1 MATRKSKSKGTELTP
16 VTSEQENRGFR
27 KTNEA
32 IGLRLRE
39 GRLSLLSRKILNVM
53 MFHAQN
59 LTLGQNA
66 PIDTPVNRK
75 YFWVPLH
82 EVAHDAAYDSKDTA
96 LLKEHIDELQNIKLY
111 MEDEHQWT
119 SERLVS
125 SVKLV
130 NPSGLNKRGGMV
142 WFGYAFPP
150 EVFEQVKNPGTY
162 TKLSIYYQGMF
173 RAGASLALYEICR
186 RYATN
191 PSHKT
196 SSEDYEYW
204 YGALTGTPVGTELSP
219 YKYFKRDVLKPAL
232 AEINATTDIECTLI
246 EHKRGRKVEML
257 QFEVHL
263 NKQPSLEFPVPP
275 VINSA
280 LIDELVGLGFSPNDA
295 KDISAINSAEKVQST
310 LAMVR
315 ERMRAP
321 GSAPLDA
328 PAAYFRWALKN
339 AHNSTVRALA
349 QEVSPPTLTVTNER
363 SNLERFLSA
372 RALDAI
378 NVYKELPSAE
388 AQSVMSRFR
397 ASPEAKNVRTS
408 KGLEHPMVRALFG
421 RWYALDLW
429 GEPTA
434 EALDLFMQQLTIEAP
449 VSSSQP

>member
-1 MATRKSKSKGTELTP
+1 MATSRKSKSSGTALTP
-16 VTSEQENRGFR
+16 VLNGQENISFR

-53 MFHAQN
+53 FYHAQN

-66 PIDTPVNRK
+66 PIDSPVNRK
-75 YFWVPLH
+75 YFWVPLS
-82 EVAHDAAYDSKDTA
+82 EVAKDSAYDSKDTA
-96 LLKEHIDELQNIKLY
+96 LLKEHIEELQNIKLH

-130 NPSGLNKRGGMV
+130 NPSGLNKRGGML

-150 EVFEQVKNPGTY
+150 EVFELIKNPGTY

-196 SSEDYEYW
+196 SSESYEYW
-204 YGALTGTPVGTELSP
+204 HGALTGTPVGTELSP

-232 AEINATTDIECTLI
+232 AEINATTDIECSLI

-257 QFEVHL
+257 QFEVRL
-263 NKQPSLEFPVPP
+263 NKQPSLDFPIPP

-280 LIDELVGLGFSPNDA
+280 LIEALEELGFSAHDA
-295 KDISAINSAEKVQST
+295 KDICAANSVEKIEST
-310 LAMVR
+310 LAMVHK
-315 ERMRAP
+315 RMRAA

-339 AHNSTVRALA
+339 AHNTTVRALA
-349 QEVSPPTLTVTNER
+349 QEVSPPKLETTNEQ
-363 SNLERFLSA
+363 SNLERFLTA

-378 NVYKELPSAE
+378 NVYKELPSSE
-388 AQSVMSRFR
+388 AQSVMLRFR
-397 ASPEAKNVRTS
+397 ASHVAKNVRTS
-408 KGLEHPMVRALFG
+408 KGLEHPMVRSLFG
-421 RWYALDLW
+421 RWYALELW

-434 EALDLFMQQLTIEAP
+434 EALDMFLQQMSIEAP
-449 VSSSQP
+449 IN

>member
-1 MATRKSKSKGTELTP
+1 MATSRKSKSSRTALALVPSG
-16 VTSEQENRGFR
+16 QENMSFR

-53 MFHAQN
+53 FYHAQN

-66 PIDTPVNRK
+66 PIDSPVNRK
-75 YFWVPLH
+75 YFWVPLP
-82 EVAHDAAYDSKDTA
+82 EVAHDASYDSKDTA
-96 LLKEHIDELQNIKLY
+96 LLKEHIEELQNIKLH

-130 NPSGLNKRGGMV
+130 NPSGLNKRGGTV

-150 EVFEQVKNPGTY
+150 EVFELVKNPGTY

-196 SSEDYEYW
+196 SIETYEYW
-204 YGALTGTPVGTELSP
+204 HGALTGTPVGTELSP

-232 AEINATTDIECTLI
+232 AEINATTDIECSLI

-257 QFEVHL
+257 QFEVRL
-263 NKQPSLEFPVPP
+263 NKQPSLDFPVPP
-275 VINSA
+275 VINSVLIEA
-280 LIDELVGLGFSPNDA
+280 LEGLGFSANDA
-295 KDISAINSAEKVQST
+295 KDICAANSVEKIEST

-339 AHNSTVRALA
+339 AHNFTVRSLA
-349 QEVSPPTLTVTNER
+349 QEISPPPVGPTNEQ
-363 SNLERFLSA
+363 SNLERFLTS

-378 NVYKELPSAE
+378 NVYKELPTPE
-388 AQSVMSRFR
+388 AHSVMERFR
-397 ASPEAKNVRTS
+397 ASPVAKNVRTS
-408 KGLEHPMVRALFG
+408 KGLEHPMVRSLFG
-421 RWYALDLW
+421 RWYALELW
-429 GEPTA
+429 GEPTV
-434 EALDLFMQQLTIEAP
+434 EALDLFLQQMTIESP
-449 VSSSQP
+449 SNS